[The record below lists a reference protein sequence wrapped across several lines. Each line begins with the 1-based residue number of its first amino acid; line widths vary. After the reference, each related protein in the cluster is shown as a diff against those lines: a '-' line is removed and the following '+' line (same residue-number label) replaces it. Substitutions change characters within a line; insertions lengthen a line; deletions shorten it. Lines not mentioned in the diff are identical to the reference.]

1 MAPDPWTQSGG
12 VTLQTAA
19 GRRRRCH
26 RRQPG
31 RRASGPS
38 GPSGQSAWG
47 AVVAAMHRPARCC
60 CDAPGRSDRFLNF
73 MVCGVCVVSAAAAL
87 EKRRTRHAV
96 VARPELRWRTP
107 GWPAKALATALC
119 WPRLSWPLWPHP
131 PHRPPP
137 RTTTNTSY
145 QRSRTPAE
153 WAPPLRRHGSV
164 GVLRRTRHRGKQWQ
178 EGSTRRSARARP
190 AHRPVSR
197 ACAHHHPRP
206 SQGGGT
212 AAAIPV

>member
-26 RRQPG
+26 RRCPG

-73 MVCGVCVVSAAAAL
+73 MVCGVCVVSAAAAW

-107 GWPAKALATALC
+107 GWPAKALAKALC

-145 QRSRTPAE
+145 QRSRTPCRVGTSTT
-153 WAPPLRRHGSV
+153 PPWFSG
-164 GVLRRTRHRGKQWQ
+164 GVTENKTPRETMAKEAR
-178 EGSTRRSARARP
+178 EGARAPGQRIAP
-190 AHRPVSR
+190 CL